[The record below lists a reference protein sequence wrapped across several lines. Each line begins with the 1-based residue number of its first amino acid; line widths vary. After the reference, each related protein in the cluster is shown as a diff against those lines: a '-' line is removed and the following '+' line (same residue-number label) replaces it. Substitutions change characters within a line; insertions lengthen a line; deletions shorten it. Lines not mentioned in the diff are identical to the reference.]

1 MTIRWIFILL
11 LTVLGGCSF
20 NTTQP
25 ARETGKFVIPEPPA
39 NSAASTTSRPG
50 VLRIGRFIVTPP
62 FDARGLVYRT
72 DELRYQADYYNEF
85 FAAPD
90 ESIRARVA
98 GYLAQARPYE
108 SVILADGLNAS
119 YELRA
124 TIKELYGDIRP
135 QAQPVAV
142 LTIHWYLLS
151 KSSGEVLLNREYR
164 EHVLL
169 TDGSPEALM
178 RGFGDGL
185 YRMLNLL
192 VREFPP
198 S

>member
-1 MTIRWIFILL
+1 MTIRWMIFLL
-11 LTVLGGCSF
+11 LAVLGGCSF

-25 ARETGKFVIPEPPA
+25 ARETGRFVIPEPPA
-39 NSAASTTSRPG
+39 NTAASTTPRPG

-62 FDARGLVYRT
+62 FDVRGLVYRT

-90 ESIRARVA
+90 ESIRNRVA
-98 GYLAQARPYE
+98 GYFAQEKPYE
-108 SVILADGLNAS
+108 SVILAEGLNAS

-124 TIKELYGDIRP
+124 TIKELYGDIRA
-135 QAQPVAV
+135 QARPAAV
-142 LTIHWYLLS
+142 LTIHWYLLRN
-151 KSSGEVLLNREYR
+151 SSGEVLLDREYS

-169 TDGSPEALM
+169 PDGSPEALM
-178 RGFGDGL
+178 RGFGSGL

-198 S
+198 P